1 MSDGYTFTSITARP
15 GESARIGVSFYLD
28 HDAWIAVASTETG
41 RPHLYIAHG
50 EVSVSVSPRTEAIT
64 ADDAVIAR
72 RLADHAAEYATE
84 VERLSGQHQQAD
96 SAGPTAA

>member
-15 GESARIGVSFYLD
+15 GEPARIG
-28 HDAWIAVASTETG
+28 VASTETG

-72 RLADHAAEYATE
+72 RLADHAAEYAAE
-84 VERLSGQHQQAD
+84 IERLSTHQQAD
-96 SAGPTAA
+96 SFGPTAA